1 MQGNNLE
8 KMVDK
13 KLVFMEHDG
22 AIDDILSQLLLLTMK
37 EVEVIGIN
45 ITPADCFI
53 EPAIESTYKIL
64 QLFGKEDIPLGRS
77 DKNGINAFPNE
88 WRARPEVINALPP
101 LINASY
107 NLDPYSLPEAVDLLI
122 DQLNFADRPV
132 TILMT
137 GPCSNLVVAIKR
149 APQIIDK
156 IEQVVWM
163 SGAFRTQG
171 NVQTYQHNGTAEWNV
186 YWDPRSSK
194 ELFELELPLVCI
206 PLDVTNNVP
215 VNKEFLSTLAYQSDY
230 FLSNL
235 AGQLW
240 ALTID
245 TIPSYHYV
253 YFMWD
258 VLATSFIALPDEFT
272 LEEVKAVVSHR
283 PPNAGQ
289 TQLTDS
295 GHTLQIAVD
304 VNKKVFYEYVL
315 NQLKTELIQNSS
327 LAYTRH
333 KS

>member
-1 MQGNNLE
+1 MKE
-8 KMVDK
+8 K

-22 AIDDILSQLLLLTMK
+22 AIDDLLSQLLLLTMK

-45 ITPADCFI
+45 VTPADCFI
-53 EPAIESTYKIL
+53 EPAIESTFKLL
-64 QLFGKEDIPLGRS
+64 QLFGNENIPIGRS

-88 WRARPEVINALPP
+88 WRARPEVINALPS
-101 LINASY
+101 LINCTY

-122 DQLNFADRPV
+122 DQLTLADRPV
-132 TILMT
+132 TILLT
-137 GPCSNLVVAIKR
+137 GPCSNLVEAIRK
-149 APQIIDK
+149 APHIRGK

-163 SGAFRTQG
+163 GGAFRTQG

-186 YWDPRSSK
+186 YWDPQSSK
-194 ELFELELPLVCI
+194 ELFVMELPLVCI

-215 VNKEFLSTLAYQSDY
+215 VNKEFLSTLAFQSDY

-258 VLATSFIALPDEFT
+258 VLATSFISLPNEFA
-272 LEEVKAVVSHR
+272 LEEVKAVVSDR

-289 TQLTDS
+289 TQLIER
-295 GHTLQIAVD
+295 GHPLKIAVD
-304 VNKKVFYEYVL
+304 VNRKVFYEYVL
-315 NQLKTELIQNSS
+315 NQLKTEIS
-327 LAYTRH
+327 LQSTATAL
-333 KS
+333 KV